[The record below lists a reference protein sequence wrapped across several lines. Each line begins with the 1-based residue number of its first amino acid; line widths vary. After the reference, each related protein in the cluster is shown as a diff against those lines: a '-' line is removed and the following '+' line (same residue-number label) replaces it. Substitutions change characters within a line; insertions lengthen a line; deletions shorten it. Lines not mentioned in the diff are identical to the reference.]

1 MAAVISWW
9 AKHSPLHTRLL
20 PRPVLILAFSVLA
33 AHSLAQNPNLPD
45 QDVFLREAREAL
57 ARSQQL
63 WHRYAYKERRTDL
76 HMNPFG
82 RMGTGGTRVLEVRP
96 SADVRLTY
104 RREIERNGMPV
115 PKFELDRLDAEYRER
130 VARLERDSGDAERG
144 RNDDDVL
151 ARRRAQMT
159 IEDVL
164 NTLRFD
170 LVRREIFA
178 GRPAIVVAF
187 AARPNARPVTRE
199 GRTARAFKGHVW
211 IDEASREV
219 RHVTAM
225 ATADVSFGGGF
236 IAKIYEGMEA
246 VIDREEIEPGV
257 WMPVRLQLSGNV
269 RALFR
274 KAHIEHVVE
283 WFDYRRTAP

>member
-1 MAAVISWW
+1 M
-9 AKHSPLHTRLL
+9 
-20 PRPVLILAFSVLA
+20 LAFAVLA
-33 AHSLAQNPNLPD
+33 AHSLAQNSDLPD
-45 QDVFLREAREAL
+45 RDAFLREAREAL
-57 ARSQQL
+57 ARSQQV

-76 HMNPFG
+76 HLNPFG

-104 RREIERNGMPV
+104 RREIERNGTPV
-115 PKFELDRLDAEYRER
+115 SKFELDRQDAEYRER
-130 VARLERDSGDAERG
+130 VARLERDGDDGERG

-170 LVRREIFA
+170 LVRREVFA

-187 AARPNARPVTRE
+187 AARPDARPVTRE
-199 GRTARAFKGHVW
+199 GRTARVFKGHVW
-211 IDEASREV
+211 IDEATREV
-219 RHVTAM
+219 RHVAAI
-225 ATADVSFGGGF
+225 ATADVSFGGF

-246 VIDREEIEPGV
+246 IVDREPIEPGV
-257 WMPVRLQLSGNV
+257 WMPVRLRLSGEV

-274 KAHIEHVVE
+274 KAHIKHVVE

>member
-9 AKHSPLHTRLL
+9 PKHSPLHTRHLQ
-20 PRPVLILAFSVLA
+20 RPVLILGFAVLA
-33 AHSLAQNPNLPD
+33 AQSLAQNPNLPERD
-45 QDVFLREAREAL
+45 AFLREAREAL
-57 ARSQQL
+57 DRSQQL

-82 RMGTGGTRVLEVRP
+82 RMGTGGTRVFDVRP

-104 RREIERNGMPV
+104 RREIERNGTPV
-115 PKFELDRLDAEYRER
+115 SKLDLDRQDAEYRER
-130 VARLERDSGDAERG
+130 VARLERDSDDADRDGNGDEA
-144 RNDDDVL
+144 L

-159 IEDVL
+159 IEDVV

-170 LVRREIFA
+170 LVRREVFA

-199 GRTARAFKGHVW
+199 GRTARVFKGNLW

-219 RHVTAM
+219 RHVTAI
-225 ATADVSFGGGF
+225 ATDDVSFGGF

-246 VIDREEIEPGV
+246 VVDREEIEPGV
-257 WMPVRLQLSGNV
+257 WMPVRLRLSGDV

-274 KAHIEHVVE
+274 KAHIKHVVE
-283 WFDYRRTAP
+283 WFDYRLMAP